1 MKLILMTLNQSI
13 CANNATA
20 LMVQNGKSA
29 KIQTRSFNYFYSID
43 PYLLNTKHHHSL
55 KSLKHGNI
63 QLVRAF
69 FLHSQKTG
77 VSPPPCL
84 QPHPL

>member
-29 KIQTRSFNYFYSID
+29 QIQTRSFNHFYSID

-63 QLVRAF
+63 QLERCW
-69 FLHSQKTG
+69 FLRQSAKTM
-77 VSPPPCL
+77 STPAREL
-84 QPHPL
+84 RR